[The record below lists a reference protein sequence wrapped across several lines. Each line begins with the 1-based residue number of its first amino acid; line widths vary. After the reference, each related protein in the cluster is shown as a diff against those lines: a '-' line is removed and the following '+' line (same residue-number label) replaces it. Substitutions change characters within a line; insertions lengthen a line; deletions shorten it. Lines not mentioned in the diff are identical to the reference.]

1 MRHAQSGS
9 VINRQSAELTAM
21 VKESPLDPPPMSVN
35 TRSQYVWVTTG
46 FRVTLPFG
54 SAVGHVSQYLRVAGY
69 SLASGWVTRVSI
81 GCVLSWQDWL
91 SWEEVSGCVT

>member
-1 MRHAQSGS
+1 MAAADLAPATEEERELHHVQRGACVWHTQSGS
-9 VINRQSAELTAM
+9 VINRQSAGLTAM

-54 SAVGHVSQYLRVAGY
+54 TGFRVTLPFGSTVGRAL
-69 SLASGWVTRVSI
+69 
-81 GCVLSWQDWL
+81 
-91 SWEEVSGCVT
+91 